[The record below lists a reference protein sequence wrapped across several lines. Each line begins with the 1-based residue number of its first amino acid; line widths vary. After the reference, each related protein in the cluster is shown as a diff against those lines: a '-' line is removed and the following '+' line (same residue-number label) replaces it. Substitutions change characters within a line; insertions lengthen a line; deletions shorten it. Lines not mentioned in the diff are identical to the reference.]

1 MRDSHNAKTELFLS
15 QLNMATS
22 TRNMIVTCLP
32 KWEAGEKQQW
42 STFLL
47 CSESVFPGRVTKLQS
62 LGQFEE
68 KIQKSNEERKW
79 RSPHSCSQQVA
90 TKNRFK
96 YNYTKWPNN
105 TQLNNLT
112 THTAAN
118 HLTKA
123 KSESTQG
130 SGSHRS
136 PGSGFRIH
144 INLERNSTRNI

>member
-1 MRDSHNAKTELFLS
+1 MTDSHNVKTELIS
-15 QLNMATS
+15 KSYMATS
-22 TRNMIVTCLP
+22 TRNMIVTCLQ

-47 CSESVFPGRVTKLQS
+47 CSESVVPGRVTKLQS

-68 KIQKSNEERKW
+68 KIQKCNEERK
-79 RSPHSCSQQVA
+79 RRPPHSCGQQVA
-90 TKNRFK
+90 TKKWFSC
-96 YNYTKWPNN
+96 NYTKWPNN
-105 TQLNNLT
+105 IQLNSLT

-130 SGSHRS
+130 SGSHSS